1 MIKYQNL
8 TVARRAAF
16 GVGDYEGVFVKL
28 NAAGKLE
35 LTAAN
40 TAAKDVYGL
49 ITDNASTADGLNT
62 VAVPGYSGAPC
73 ARLHAQS
80 GAVQDGD
87 QLILATNGTV
97 KPGTTGTAVAVA
109 LESAAAG
116 SMVMVRLIEP
126 RTATA

>member
-1 MIKYQNL
+1 MIRYEHL

-28 NAAGKLE
+28 NAEGKLE

-49 ITDNASTADGLNT
+49 ITDNSGTANGLNT
-62 VAVPGYSGAPC
+62 VALPGFSGIPC
-73 ARLHAQS
+73 VRLHAQS
-80 GAVQDGD
+80 GAVKDGD
-87 QLILATNGTV
+87 KLVLAAAGTV

-109 LESAAAG
+109 LENAAAG
-116 SMVMVRLIEP
+116 GMVQVRLIEP
-126 RTATA
+126 CTLS